1 MSYDPFAVARV
12 ELAGL
17 EVQFDESEGEERQY
31 VMTKIN
37 ALIRSM
43 TM

>member
-1 MSYDPFAVARV
+1 MYDPFAVARV

-17 EVQFDESEGEERQY
+17 EVEFDESENEERQY
-31 VMTKIN
+31 LMSKMNV
-37 ALIRSM
+37 LIRSM